1 VVAFQH
7 IWTQSNGAENYII
20 ALGDIAVHDAQDA
33 QVIYAA
39 SGIDGGVS
47 VRTAQT
53 AELIDYAAFSKATGL
68 PAPRQLKVIEAKD
81 TSALIAIGQYGELI
95 DGWEIERDGR
105 LGAAQPFTLVGGGPG
120 GFSDFEQLRI
130 GTEDVFVTTS
140 RFSNGLEVWTR
151 DGSTL
156 TQTGQA
162 QSSAFLRAGSVQSLA
177 VANPEGVPIVL
188 AASHDQDDLLA
199 FEVTAGGG
207 LGSPTRLDLRDG
219 LFIDTPTL
227 IEVVEVAGQS
237 FAILGSAGSNSL
249 SVIEIF
255 PKGQMR
261 VTHQIN
267 DIAETHFAG
276 VAALEVLETPAG
288 VFVLTTGT
296 DNGLTLMTLGT
307 DGVLVHVGSME
318 DEMRAMA
325 LQNTAG
331 LEMVWR
337 DGGLN
342 IYVTGKV
349 EDTDQ
354 IGGRGITYLRVDD
367 VADAVPQVQTGGVD
381 HVYVGTTGIDLFR
394 LSNSAEDQIIQDYDP
409 DMDQLDLSQIG
420 QIHDISDVTISHNQN
435 GSVIQLGDAQVTVF
449 TDDGSF
455 LNTQDMESSDLR
467 DLWHVDIKPLVPA
480 NSLSPVQ
487 IPWLIGAGSMD
498 PDLLDGRGGADI
510 LLGQAPDVEFDAA
523 SAQVYRLY
531 RAILGRE
538 PDAPGI
544 MNWSTR
550 LESGAQSLLEVI
562 GGFTNSAEFA
572 QTYGATN
579 TTQFVTLLYN
589 NVLGRAPDEQGFT
602 NWCARLDDG
611 VMSRAQVVQGFTESI
626 EFRIETRAEA
636 LGYSRT
642 ALQVDAAADV
652 YRLYR
657 STLDRDPDAQGFM
670 NWSLRMAEGM
680 PFIAAVSGFI
690 NSAEFT
696 QTYGATDTTQ
706 FVTLLYNNVL
716 GRAPDEQ
723 GFTNWC
729 ARLDDGVM
737 SRAQVVQGFAQS
749 QEFITAAQPDLK
761 DWVLSLGPDDVL
773 DGGGG
778 ANLLMGGM
786 LSDTFVFRAAENGSH
801 TIVDMEP
808 WDVLRFQGFGYE
820 DMLDVTAHLSEQ
832 ESKLFFEDQG
842 VSIVMLGTTLG
853 DFHALELDL

>member
-1 VVAFQH
+1 
-7 IWTQSNGAENYII
+7 
-20 ALGDIAVHDAQDA
+20 
-33 QVIYAA
+33 
-39 SGIDGGVS
+39 
-47 VRTAQT
+47 
-53 AELIDYAAFSKATGL
+53 
-68 PAPRQLKVIEAKD
+68 
-81 TSALIAIGQYGELI
+81 
-95 DGWEIERDGR
+95 
-105 LGAAQPFTLVGGGPG
+105 
-120 GFSDFEQLRI
+120 
-130 GTEDVFVTTS
+130 
-140 RFSNGLEVWTR
+140 
-151 DGSTL
+151 
-156 TQTGQA
+156 
-162 QSSAFLRAGSVQSLA
+162 
-177 VANPEGVPIVL
+177 
-188 AASHDQDDLLA
+188 
-199 FEVTAGGG
+199 
-207 LGSPTRLDLRDG
+207 
-219 LFIDTPTL
+219 
-227 IEVVEVAGQS
+227 
-237 FAILGSAGSNSL
+237 
-249 SVIEIF
+249 
-255 PKGQMR
+255 
-261 VTHQIN
+261 
-267 DIAETHFAG
+267 
-276 VAALEVLETPAG
+276 
-288 VFVLTTGT
+288 
-296 DNGLTLMTLGT
+296 
-307 DGVLVHVGSME
+307 
-318 DEMRAMA
+318 
-325 LQNTAG
+325 
-331 LEMVWR
+331 
-337 DGGLN
+337 
-342 IYVTGKV
+342 
-349 EDTDQ
+349 
-354 IGGRGITYLRVDD
+354 
-367 VADAVPQVQTGGVD
+367 
-381 HVYVGTTGIDLFR
+381 
-394 LSNSAEDQIIQDYDP
+394 
-409 DMDQLDLSQIG
+409 MDQLDLSQIG

-611 VMSRAQVVQGFTESI
+611 VMSRAQVVQGF
-626 EFRIETRAEA
+626 
-636 LGYSRT
+636 
-642 ALQVDAAADV
+642 
-652 YRLYR
+652 
-657 STLDRDPDAQGFM
+657 
-670 NWSLRMAEGM
+670 
-680 PFIAAVSGFI
+680 
-690 NSAEFT
+690 
-696 QTYGATDTTQ
+696 
-706 FVTLLYNNVL
+706 
-716 GRAPDEQ
+716 
-723 GFTNWC
+723 
-729 ARLDDGVM
+729 
-737 SRAQVVQGFAQS
+737 AQS